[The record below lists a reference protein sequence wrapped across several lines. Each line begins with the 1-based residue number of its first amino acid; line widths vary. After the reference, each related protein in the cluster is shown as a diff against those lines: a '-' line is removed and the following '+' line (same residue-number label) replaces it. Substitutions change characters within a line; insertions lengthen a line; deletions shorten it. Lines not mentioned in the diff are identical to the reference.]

1 MLDLITGGALGLPNG
16 GALGLLTAGLWGC
29 PRHFPAIMAFPL
41 VLVVASTAQGSALV
55 WCPVALGVACLCE
68 APVAEAASDKAA
80 VDAGASEGL
89 GVADG
94 QDLQRSSLGL
104 RHSSGD
110 GGTSTP
116 NGPGGGRAPN
126 APASRSTGSR
136 GTSLYRLYNNN

>member
-1 MLDLITGGALGLPNG
+1 M
-16 GALGLLTAGLWGC
+16 
-29 PRHFPAIMAFPL
+29 
-41 VLVVASTAQGSALV
+41 VASSAQGSALA
-55 WCPVALGVACLCE
+55 WCPVAVGVAFLRE
-68 APVAEAASDKAA
+68 ASVAEAASDKAA
-80 VDAGASEGL
+80 VDARASEGL

-136 GTSLYRLYNNN
+136 GTSLYRVYNSN